1 MLTRMEGY
9 RARRDGHEFEV
20 ESLDALSRMA
30 AEGRLRRT
38 DEVLTGA
45 GWVRVEELPE
55 LVAKLGP
62 DPFDAWSDLDSED
75 ADAIYRGY
83 VKEGPPGLG
92 DAVHR
97 VPARPVAVPPA
108 VLPTSGARDPW
119 AEDGAFDPVTG
130 SRLAPADGPT
140 HPDGLVPDSSGPA
153 GAEAGGGGM
162 PDPYGAA
169 GQVLPPGPP
178 VVVPPPEPPP
188 VAPPAPVRAGPSL
201 VKPGDIIS
209 PDVPVTADP
218 SLRPSPSRPDAGGEV
233 IRFPRTPARRPPPDV
248 PTLRERAP
256 APVPL
261 VRMSRLLMWVGV
273 GTTVLALALWFV
285 RATGELDTGIDPA
298 RPPEPVPEEP
308 GEAPSPAPEPEG
320 SDLAQLDQEL
330 RAGLR
335 SEVRAIH
342 SDDELGDALLSDLLN
357 LRSTVRDVKATV
369 IKWTGR
375 KQDLPHTAEVRVTL
389 DGPAELDRQLLA
401 VGLVVGRYKRTHRM
415 EVPLLEVYVPGDA
428 GLRKLV
434 LDSARAEAYYEQRIG
449 PAEFLGD

>member
-20 ESLDALSRMA
+20 ESLDALFRMA

-55 LVAKLGP
+55 IRAHLGP

-92 DAVHR
+92 NAVPR

-108 VLPTSGARDPW
+108 VLPARPAPDPW
-119 AEDGAFDPVTG
+119 AEDGGGLDPVTG
-130 SRLAPADGPT
+130 SRLAPTDGPT
-140 HPDGLVPDSSGPA
+140 HPDGLVPDAPA
-153 GAEAGGGGM
+153 GAAL

-169 GQVLPPGPP
+169 EAAAPPAESPDRRPDPP
-178 VVVPPPEPPP
+178 PAVVVPP
-188 VAPPAPVRAGPSL
+188 AAAGVSL
-201 VKPGDIIS
+201 LKPGQVIS
-209 PDVPVTADP
+209 PDAPVAADP
-218 SLRPSPSRPDAGGEV
+218 SLRPAAPRPDAGGEV
-233 IRFPRTPARRPPPDV
+233 IRFPRTPARRPPPAG
-248 PTLRERAP
+248 PTLRERGP
-256 APVPL
+256 SPVPL
-261 VRMSRLLMWVGV
+261 VRMSRLLLWVGV
-273 GTTVLALALWFV
+273 GTTVLAFAWWFV
-285 RATGELDTGIDPA
+285 RATGELETGIDPA
-298 RPPEPVPEEP
+298 
-308 GEAPSPAPEPEG
+308 APEPAVEALPPDAPAEPEG
-320 SDLAQLDQEL
+320 TDLQQLDEEL

-357 LRSTVRDVKATV
+357 VRATVRDVKATV

-434 LDSARAEAYYEQRIG
+434 LDGTRAEAYYERRIG

>member
-20 ESLDALSRMA
+20 ESLDALFRMA

-55 LVAKLGP
+55 IRAHLGP

-92 DAVHR
+92 NAVPR

-108 VLPTSGARDPW
+108 VLPARPAPDPW
-119 AEDGAFDPVTG
+119 AEDGGGLDPVTG
-130 SRLAPADGPT
+130 SRLAPTDGPT
-140 HPDGLVPDSSGPA
+140 HPDGLVPDVAEGAEGSPA
-153 GAEAGGGGM
+153 G
-162 PDPYGAA
+162 PFAA
-169 GQVLPPGPP
+169 RGHA
-178 VVVPPPEPPP
+178 PPPEPPGALPPP
-188 VAPPAPVRAGPSL
+188 VAPPPAAAPVAPPRPSGGPSL
-201 VKPGDIIS
+201 VKPGDVIS
-209 PDVPVTADP
+209 PDVPVAADP
-218 SLRPSPSRPDAGGEV
+218 SLRPSPARPDAGGEV

-248 PTLRERAP
+248 PTLRDRGP

-261 VRMSRLLMWVGV
+261 VRMSRLLLWVGV
-273 GTTVLALALWFV
+273 GTTMLAFAWWFV
-285 RATGELDTGIDPA
+285 RATGELETGIDPA
-298 RPPEPVPEEP
+298 STEP
-308 GEAPSPAPEPEG
+308 GPGEERNPVEAPAEPAG
-320 SDLAQLDQEL
+320 TDLGQLDEEL

-342 SDDELGDALLSDLLN
+342 SDGELGDALLSDLLN

-375 KQDLPHTAEVRVTL
+375 KQDLPHTAEIRVTL
-389 DGPAELDRQLLA
+389 DGSTELDRQLLA

-415 EVPLLEVYVPGDA
+415 EVPLLEVYVPGDG
-428 GLRKLV
+428 GLRKLT
-434 LDSARAEAYYEQRIG
+434 LDGTRAEAYYEQRLS